1 MAKKRR
7 RPLQTEEMERTV
19 TMLPKAVVEAIDK
32 AAGEQGM
39 SRSGLIRTVM
49 MSYLRERGEK
59 A

>member
-1 MAKKRR
+1 MQA
-7 RPLQTEEMERTV
+7 EEMERTV
-19 TMLPKAVVEAIDK
+19 TMLPKSVVEEIDK
-32 AAGEQGM
+32 AASEQGL